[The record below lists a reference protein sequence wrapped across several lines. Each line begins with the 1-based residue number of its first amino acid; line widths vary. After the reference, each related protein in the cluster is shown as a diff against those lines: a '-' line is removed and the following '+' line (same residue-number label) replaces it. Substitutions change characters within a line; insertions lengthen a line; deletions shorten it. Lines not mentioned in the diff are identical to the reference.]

1 MSWKNALE
9 GCPHSVLHDCRRV
22 PWKEGFTGVS
32 QKRGFKQCFA
42 AASHKWVPQRT
53 LKRICYTDL
62 LWCAFGFMD
71 KCKHIWFPPHPKQVD
86 PQTCDPGW
94 HGSFHNK
101 RTGMSQPASA
111 LDRFLAKLIQ
121 LQWQPLTTGS
131 KWSMRH
137 DRPPGCT
144 TNKWRKVLQK
154 YQNDRTLDI
163 VVIDYSVTAN
173 DASHAK
179 SGAATIY
186 AYLQD
191 WKRPPAL
198 LFVETFSW
206 PVMHLLMNGSTPCG
220 LVANF
225 ASSDPFYGAA
235 KAFRLPLLSYPDMV
249 CQMPPLNR
257 STRMIG
263 KEMEIPMESVA
274 LMLLIKTLEI
284 CILVNQMLGLFASYT
299 LR

>member
-144 TNKWRKVLQK
+144 TNGGKCCRNIRMTELWTLSSLIIASLPMMPLMPRAVWQRSMRICKIGNGLQPCCLWRPSRGQSCTCWWTAALPAVSLQTS
-154 YQNDRTLDI
+154 RARILSTVPRRPSACLCWAI
-163 VVIDYSVTAN
+163 PTWFVRCHPWTGVPGW
-173 DASHAK
+173 
-179 SGAATIY
+179 SG
-186 AYLQD
+186 
-191 WKRPPAL
+191 KR
-198 LFVETFSW
+198 W
-206 PVMHLLMNGSTPCG
+206 
-220 LVANF
+220 
-225 ASSDPFYGAA
+225 
-235 KAFRLPLLSYPDMV
+235 
-249 CQMPPLNR
+249 R
-257 STRMIG
+257 SQW
-263 KEMEIPMESVA
+263 
-274 LMLLIKTLEI
+274 
-284 CILVNQMLGLFASYT
+284 NQ
-299 LR
+299 

>member
-1 MSWKNALE
+1 MINEARPAT
-9 GCPHSVLHDCRRV
+9 GLHD
-22 PWKEGFTGVS
+22 
-32 QKRGFKQCFA
+32 
-42 AASHKWVPQRT
+42 
-53 LKRICYTDL
+53 
-62 LWCAFGFMD
+62 
-71 KCKHIWFPPHPKQVD
+71 
-86 PQTCDPGW
+86 
-94 HGSFHNK
+94 
-101 RTGMSQPASA
+101 
-111 LDRFLAKLIQ
+111 
-121 LQWQPLTTGS
+121 
-131 KWSMRH
+131 
-137 DRPPGCT
+137 
-144 TNKWRKVLQK
+144 KWRKVLQK